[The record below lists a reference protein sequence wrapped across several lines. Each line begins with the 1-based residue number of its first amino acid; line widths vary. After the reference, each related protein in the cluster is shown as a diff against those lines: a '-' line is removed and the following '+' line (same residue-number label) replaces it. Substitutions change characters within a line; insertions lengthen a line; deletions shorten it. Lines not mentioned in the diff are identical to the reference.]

1 MEFLWAMAITAGMW
15 TWVVKSRG
23 EWNLVL
29 ANLAGLGSG
38 LIVYVVSAVVL
49 EDVFDLENPKNL
61 AYSIIAL
68 MTAHDESGCLVRRVD
83 VDRESTSAGTC
94 SRATLIG
101 RAWWS
106 SGRRS
111 HDEYLCSQ

>member
-23 EWNLVL
+23 EWNLIL

-68 MTAHDESGCLVRRVD
+68 MTSLGALFGVWIWIASQPQPEHAVARHLLGALGGLL
-83 VDRESTSAGTC
+83 AGVVMM
-94 SRATLIG
+94 SIFALN
-101 RAWWS
+101 
-106 SGRRS
+106 
-111 HDEYLCSQ
+111 E